1 LAVLRL
7 GKAASVSKNA
17 IFGGFEGKIG
27 KKWVKNGGNWIKM
40 GGKWTKLR
48 KKWTKMGEI
57 TGTNGQKTAF
67 LNVRI
72 GKKMSHFF

>member
-1 LAVLRL
+1 M
-7 GKAASVSKNA
+7 
-17 IFGGFEGKIG
+17 G